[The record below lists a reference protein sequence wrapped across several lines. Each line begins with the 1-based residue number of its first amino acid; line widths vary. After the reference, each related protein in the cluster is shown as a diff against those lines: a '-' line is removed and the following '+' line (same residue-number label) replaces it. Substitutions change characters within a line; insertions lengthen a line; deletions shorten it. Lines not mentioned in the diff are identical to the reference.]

1 MNETDLIINNMI
13 PNISWI
19 KKEIM
24 SEIKTINEK
33 LKDCADENFKN
44 SQNEME
50 RSNYAKYIIVNFNH
64 TQKDSPVNL

>member
-1 MNETDLIINNMI
+1 
-13 PNISWI
+13 
-19 KKEIM
+19 M

-50 RSNYAKYIIVNFNH
+50 RTNYAKYIIVNFNH